1 MIFGVPRGI
10 LVRKYR
16 RYELNTKVN
25 RQHLL
30 RGLYEYLEAH
40 QQLPIGVTDSA
51 PPVSLS
57 ALEQLRSWSL
67 PALKKIIR
75 SAQDERLVT
84 LLSDNRV
91 QLTLSGLKEAARVVH
106 EHRLWELYLITYAD
120 VASSKVDQ
128 DADAIEHVLEP
139 EVIAELESLLVR
151 QSTEGILQS
160 PHDIDLPQSLSAP
173 TFRRTT

>member
-1 MIFGVPRGI
+1 M
-10 LVRKYR
+10 
-16 RYELNTKVN
+16 T
-25 RQHLL
+25 
-30 RGLYEYLEAH
+30 
-40 QQLPIGVTDSA
+40 S
-51 PPVSLS
+51 
-57 ALEQLRSWSL
+57 
-67 PALKKIIR
+67 
-75 SAQDERLVT
+75 
-84 LLSDNRV
+84 LSDNRV
-91 QLTLSGLKEAARVVH
+91 QLTLSGLKEATRVVH